1 MNSTSW
7 QSKFLAK
14 VDSSAGPGACWPW
27 MAGRTGTGYG
37 QFIINSRKYRAHRI
51 AFELHAAQ
59 PIPDGMQIDHRCF
72 NRACCNPEHL
82 RLASPKQNGEHRRGA
97 QANNRSGARGV
108 SPHGHGW
115 RAIVRHNGSA
125 LYLGTES
132 VGPGADRSAQP
143 GAALLHAPR
152 RARALHGAARSRTA
166 PSPHPGAAVASRIG
180 LVAADGGTQRQA
192 AGLGWPRGELLK
204 L

>member
-125 LYLGTES
+125 LYLGRHRTIAEAAEAARLKRLELYTHND
-132 VGPGADRSAQP
+132 VDRSTPPVRVRKPAMP
-143 GAALLHAPR
+143 VPSGRAP
-152 RARALHGAARSRTA
+152 
-166 PSPHPGAAVASRIG
+166 
-180 LVAADGGTQRQA
+180 ADDDT
-192 AGLGWPRGELLK
+192 E
-204 L
+204 